1 MRELFGCPGCLHPF
15 PILEEIVGEEETQI
29 INGCS
34 NGEIFSVAKDTMEKT
49 KCDGTPIKFRFSFGC
64 PSSELE
70 PGGWRRGLHLG

>member
-49 KCDGTPIKFRFSFGC
+49 RVKCI
-64 PSSELE
+64 
-70 PGGWRRGLHLG
+70 